1 MNINVLF
8 VVLNLLGM
16 VNDNVDYNSETTYKC
31 TNCGKI
37 LENKTKTGLCKSCY
51 FLSIKTSPNQ
61 CSVCGKIIDKSN
73 NLCLRCENEKRRLIA
88 IEEREARL
96 GITRS
101 TFKNEIRTTSFSQLG
116 KQYGVSR

>member
-1 MNINVLF
+1 MWKN
-8 VVLNLLGM
+8 
-16 VNDNVDYNSETTYKC
+16 
-31 TNCGKI
+31 
-37 LENKTKTGLCKSCY
+37 
-51 FLSIKTSPNQ
+51 SIKTSPNQ

-116 KQYGVSR
+116 KQYGVSSKTISNWCKTYNLPSKKTEIKKYTDKEWEKI